1 LVNGLKKKIM
11 GLVLTISVLASLI
24 TAYGLLLRLSSGP
37 EDHASMILGNVA
49 TTALMQPRMSSDTSI
64 EEALLNRRSVRSY
77 VDGALTLEELSQLLW
92 AAQGLTGPQGL
103 RTAPSAGGLYPLEVY
118 VVVGGVE
125 SLSPGVY
132 RYLPSTHSILR
143 VLDGDR
149 RAELARAS
157 LDQSWVK
164 DAAVDIIIAAI
175 YERTTV
181 KYGERGVRYVHLEA
195 GHAAQNLCLQATAL
209 RLGVV
214 TVGAF
219 DDEEVSVVASLPQN
233 EKPLYVIP
241 VGRLEP

>member
-1 LVNGLKKKIM
+1 
-11 GLVLTISVLASLI
+11 
-24 TAYGLLLRLSSGP
+24 
-37 EDHASMILGNVA
+37 MILDDMAV
-49 TTALMQPRMSSDTSI
+49 TALMQPRRSSDTSL
-64 EEALLNRRSVRSY
+64 EEALMNRRSARSY

-92 AAQGLTGPQGL
+92 AAQGLTSPQGL

-118 VVVGGVE
+118 VVVGRVE
-125 SLSPGVY
+125 GLSRGVY

-143 VLDGDR
+143 IQDGDR
-149 RAELARAS
+149 RVELARAS

-164 DAAVDIIIAAI
+164 EAAVDIIIAAA

-181 KYGERGVRYVHLEA
+181 KYGERGVRYVHLEV

-209 RLGVV
+209 RLGAV

-219 DDEEVSVVASLPQN
+219 DDDEVSMVVGLPQD

-241 VGRLEP
+241 VGRLEA